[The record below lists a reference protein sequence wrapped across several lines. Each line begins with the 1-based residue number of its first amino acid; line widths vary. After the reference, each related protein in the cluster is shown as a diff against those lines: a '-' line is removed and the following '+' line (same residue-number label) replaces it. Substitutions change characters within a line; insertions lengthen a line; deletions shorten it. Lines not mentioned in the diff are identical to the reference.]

1 MMTKMGGKNYEKCC
15 LTFLLFYC
23 FVLLLSCSGFLLLC
37 CCLVVLLCCCLVVL
51 LCCCLVVLLSC
62 SLVLLLFYCLA
73 VLLSCSLVSF
83 FVFLVF
89 FAFPLPILF
98 TIQNNDEV
106 VTKAH
111 DVLAILWKADELT
124 QENFGDDSLDEALDS
139 VQENI
144 FDDSAP
150 LRRAAARFTA
160 VQYEELIADSAG
172 GDDGEDDEVDDTEHP
187 NDKMERHSLQLGVL
201 LNIIENRAHSAPSYV
216 PHLVDGFW
224 NIEGTECLRDVHTQM
239 KLLLLDDE
247 NEIESLDE
255 LEKDQT
261 MKIFILEECTLR
273 QVGLGGFPDEIIVRK
288 RKKYL
293 SDRTSKRMLE
303 HLPKLLSKFSDTGL
317 RVRVLAGLV
326 PHIDPDVLGAVG
338 NGTQFHA
345 LLKQLCTL
353 YLQFG
358 SVTCIDTMYRQTM
371 TGALGSLGAVSDD
384 EDDDDDDDDMNEEER
399 AATRSTN
406 RDLSLQ
412 EQLVANDASA
422 NNIVEKLA
430 MALSHLC
437 TFLIEYALSHNI

>member
-1 MMTKMGGKNYEKCC
+1 M
-15 LTFLLFYC
+15 
-23 FVLLLSCSGFLLLC
+23 
-37 CCLVVLLCCCLVVL
+37 
-51 LCCCLVVLLSC
+51 
-62 SLVLLLFYCLA
+62 
-73 VLLSCSLVSF
+73 
-83 FVFLVF
+83 FLVF